1 MPLLPSPS
9 TATATPPHLRY
20 LDDADDVGRLLLRHD
35 WDDYALG
42 PIAHWPPRLH
52 EVLKLCLNSN
62 FPYIV
67 YWGPQLLTFW
77 NSAGSLFFGGQHPHA
92 LGLPLHEIQSDAA
105 RALAPRIAQV
115 LKNGLA
121 VLFEDMQVIYR
132 RNDYEEEFYE
142 TFSYSP
148 ILNDEGLVT
157 GIITPIIDTTAHVI
171 GVRRLRTLGDLATQ
185 TRSAHSL
192 AQYCESLSPC
202 LARNPYDLPF
212 FALYAGQSGGAV
224 ELVAQ
229 AGLPA
234 DPAAG
239 LPLQIATGETPAES
253 DSALRYPA
261 ARLAA
266 AMAGG
271 QLTVLAAASV
281 IQPVPQGGWDAA
293 PRSVAVLPIRAPAGA
308 EQQFFLVAGINP
320 YKLLDRDYRDFLG
333 MLATQIG
340 RGLADC
346 RAFEEAAARARAEL
360 ASLMRRTTMGELAT
374 SIAHEVNQPLAAL
387 VIDANACL
395 RWLAA
400 TPPNLAE
407 AQAAARRIVSSGR
420 HAGNVVR
427 GIREFL
433 NGAAST
439 RRHSNLV
446 ECVWASLGLVR
457 TEALRHAI
465 GLRVRLAPTLPQV
478 CADTTQIQQVM
489 LNLLLNAI
497 EALQQVHDR
506 TRRITLEMCAGAD
519 GVQILVHDNGSGFG
533 ATDPERLFDAFYTTK
548 PEGLGFGLSL
558 SRSIIEAHGGRMY
571 AAARKPHGVTI
582 GCMLPAAGEG
592 PR

>member
-1 MPLLPSPS
+1 M
-9 TATATPPHLRY
+9 A
-20 LDDADDVGRLLLRHD
+20 
-35 WDDYALG
+35 
-42 PIAHWPPRLH
+42 
-52 EVLKLCLNSN
+52 
-62 FPYIV
+62 
-67 YWGPQLLTFW
+67 
-77 NSAGSLFFGGQHPHA
+77 
-92 LGLPLHEIQSDAA
+92 SD
-105 RALAPRIAQV
+105 
-115 LKNGLA
+115 
-121 VLFEDMQVIYR
+121 
-132 RNDYEEEFYE
+132 
-142 TFSYSP
+142 
-148 ILNDEGLVT
+148 
-157 GIITPIIDTTAHVI
+157 
-171 GVRRLRTLGDLATQ
+171 
-185 TRSAHSL
+185 
-192 AQYCESLSPC
+192 
-202 LARNPYDLPF
+202 
-212 FALYAGQSGGAV
+212 
-224 ELVAQ
+224 
-229 AGLPA
+229 
-234 DPAAG
+234 
-239 LPLQIATGETPAES
+239 LPLQIALTAAGPEEHGAASDPAI
-253 DSALRYPA
+253 
-261 ARLAA
+261 RLAA
-266 AMAGG
+266 AMASG

-281 IQPVPQGGWDAA
+281 IQPVPQGVWDAA

-400 TPPNLAE
+400 TPPNLDE

-433 NGAAST
+433 NGATSA
-439 RRHSNLV
+439 RRSSNLV

-457 TEALRHAI
+457 TEALRHDI
-465 GLRVRLAPTLPQV
+465 GLRVRLAPVLPQV

-506 TRRITLEMCAGAD
+506 ARSVTVEMCAGAD
-519 GVQILVHDNGSGFG
+519 GVQMLVHDNGCGFG
-533 ATDPERLFDAFYTTK
+533 ATDSERLFDAFYTTK

-571 AAARKPHGVTI
+571 AAARHPHGVTI

-592 PR
+592 QR